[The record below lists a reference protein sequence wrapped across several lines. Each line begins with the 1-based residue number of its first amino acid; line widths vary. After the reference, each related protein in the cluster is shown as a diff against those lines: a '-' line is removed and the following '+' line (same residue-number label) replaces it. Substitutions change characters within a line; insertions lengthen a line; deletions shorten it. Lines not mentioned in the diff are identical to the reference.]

1 MTPDEIEES
10 QLAVCARLGVQ
21 PVEAPA
27 DHKVGI
33 AANVK
38 DGMQPVNA
46 LRHPPGG
53 DVTGWFIWAG
63 GEPGEDPDFFSPLHV
78 DHVASWCPDILP
90 YLQLPPG
97 YRVQIAP
104 GYEDVWADPDLLNV

>member
-1 MTPDEIEES
+1 
-10 QLAVCARLGVQ
+10 
-21 PVEAPA
+21 
-27 DHKVGI
+27 
-33 AANVK
+33 
-38 DGMQPVNA
+38 
-46 LRHPPGG
+46 
-53 DVTGWFIWAG
+53 
-63 GEPGEDPDFFSPLHV
+63 V